1 MVSQLLRASKKILPK
16 IISPNIINQLIRFLE
31 SPVVAE
37 SIKDLDTIDLRTLHN
52 DTIDPIITLIIKY
65 TKVGLDLSNIHFI

>member
-1 MVSQLLRASKKILPK
+1 MCYF
-16 IISPNIINQLIRFLE
+16 NIINQLIRFLE

-65 TKVGLDLSNIHFI
+65 AKIGLDLSNIHFI

>member
-1 MVSQLLRASKKILPK
+1 MVSKLLRASKKILPK

-52 DTIDPIITLIIKY
+52 DTIDPITTLIIKY
-65 TKVGLDLSNIHFI
+65 TKIGLDLSNNHFI